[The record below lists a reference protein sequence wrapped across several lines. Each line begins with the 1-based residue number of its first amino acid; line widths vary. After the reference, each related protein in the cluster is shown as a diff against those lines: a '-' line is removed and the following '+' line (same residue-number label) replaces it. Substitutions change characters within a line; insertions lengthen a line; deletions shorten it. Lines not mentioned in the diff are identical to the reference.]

1 MKNIVVTTIDTNVF
15 IILLGIF
22 PRLQSS
28 YSFTDIIFNKPD
40 KNNAI
45 RVSLKALTEK
55 LGQAT
60 CQALPF
66 LHAFTSAF
74 KNIGKKK
81 GYDIL
86 KCYLDALGTFSAMYM
101 NPFQHQNVEQNEF
114 KIMQRFTIL
123 MYSKSSEFTM
133 VNAVRQKMFF

>member
-1 MKNIVVTTIDTNVF
+1 MQ
-15 IILLGIF
+15 LE
-22 PRLQSS
+22 Q
-28 YSFTDIIFNKPD
+28 
-40 KNNAI
+40 
-45 RVSLKALTEK
+45 K

-101 NPFQHQNVEQNEF
+101 NPFQHLNVEQNEF

>member
-1 MKNIVVTTIDTNVF
+1 MQ
-15 IILLGIF
+15 LE
-22 PRLQSS
+22 Q
-28 YSFTDIIFNKPD
+28 
-40 KNNAI
+40 
-45 RVSLKALTEK
+45 K
-55 LGQAT
+55 LGQAA

-101 NPFQHQNVEQNEF
+101 NPFQHLNVEQNEF

-133 VNAVRQKMFF
+133 VNAVRQKMFFLKKLKS